1 METTYI
7 NRKDHI
13 RQVAQQL
20 FRKNGYTATS
30 MRNLAGEIGIEPA
43 SLYSHIKAKEDILQQ
58 ICFELAG
65 SFFDS
70 VTPICDSLIPPEEK
84 LRKAILAHIQVITNN
99 LDASAVFFHDWRHL
113 GTESLKKFR
122 TLRSEYEELFRSIVR
137 QGMAE
142 GTFRKVNEKFMVL
155 TIFSAMNW
163 TYEWYQ
169 PGMNL
174 NSEAIGNNLADI
186 LINGLKTNV
195 LM

>member
-1 METTYI
+1 MVETRYI

-20 FRKNGYTATS
+20 FRRNGYTATS
-30 MRNLAGEIGIEPA
+30 MRNLASEIGIEPA

-58 ICFELAG
+58 ICFGLADD
-65 SFFDS
+65 FFKA
-70 VTPICDSLIPPEEK
+70 VEPICDSQLLPEEK
-84 LRKAILAHIQVITNN
+84 LRKAICAHIRVITNN

-113 GTESLKKFR
+113 GPESLKKFR
-122 TLRSEYEELFRSIVR
+122 ALRSEYEELFRSIVR
-137 QGMAE
+137 QGMADNI
-142 GTFRKVNEKFMVL
+142 FRKVNEKFMVL

-174 NSEAIGNNLADI
+174 NSETIGNNLADI
-186 LINGLKTNV
+186 LINGLITI
-195 LM
+195 

>member
-1 METTYI
+1 METVYI

-30 MRNLAGEIGIEPA
+30 MRSLAGEIGIEPA
-43 SLYSHIKAKEDILQQ
+43 SLYSHIKAKEDILQE
-58 ICFELAG
+58 ICFGLANG
-65 SFFDS
+65 FFEALN
-70 VTPICDSLIPPEEK
+70 PICESMLSPEEK
-84 LRKAILAHIQVITNN
+84 LRSAMVAHIQVITNN

-113 GTESLKKFR
+113 GAEALKKFR
-122 TLRSEYEELFRSIVR
+122 TLRSEYEEMFRSIVR
-137 QGMAE
+137 QGMAD
-142 GTFRKVNEKFMVL
+142 GIFRKVNEKFMVL

-195 LM
+195 

>member
-13 RQVAQQL
+13 KQVAQQL

-58 ICFELAG
+58 ICFGLAND
-65 SFFDS
+65 FFS
-70 VTPICDSLIPPEEK
+70 AANPICDSLMSPEEK
-84 LRKAILAHIQVITNN
+84 LRRAIVAHIQVITNN

-137 QGMAE
+137 EGMAE
-142 GTFRKVNEKFMVL
+142 CVFRKVNEKFMVL

-169 PGMNL
+169 PGTNL
-174 NSEAIGNNLADI
+174 NSEVIGNNVADM
-186 LINGLKTNV
+186 LINGLKTI
-195 LM
+195 

>member
-1 METTYI
+1 MEITYI

-13 RQVAQQL
+13 KQVAQQL

-65 SFFDS
+65 SFFDA
-70 VTPICDSLIPPEEK
+70 VNPICDSFSSPEEK
-84 LRKAILAHIQVITNN
+84 LRKAIVAHIQVITNN

-113 GTESLKKFR
+113 SAESLKKFR

-142 GTFRKVNEKFMVL
+142 GLFRKVNEKFMVL

-174 NSEAIGNNLADI
+174 NSEAIGNNLADM
-186 LINGLKTNV
+186 LINGLKANV

>member
-1 METTYI
+1 METTYL

-13 RQVAQQL
+13 KQVAQQL

-58 ICFELAG
+58 ICFGLAD
-65 SFFDS
+65 SFFD
-70 VTPICDSLIPPEEK
+70 
-84 LRKAILAHIQVITNN
+84 AVITNN

-122 TLRSEYEELFRSIVR
+122 TLRGEYEELFRSIVR
-137 QGMAE
+137 QGMAD

-174 NSEAIGNNLADI
+174 NSEAIGNNLADM
-186 LINGLKTNV
+186 LINGLKTIDN
-195 LM
+195 